1 MTPDEIAEHLAH
13 LRDAGEQLK
22 RRPVGEVLDV
32 LGAVLDGW
40 RDPNSD
46 WRRDLEDRLPSATGF
61 TAPLVREGLRRALD
75 DWTGDA
81 LRELAIREL
90 GPIDALDSASRRRI
104 SGFDTTAVLL
114 AGSIP
119 MPSLLALIAP
129 LAVRSPVIAKPASR
143 DPLTPR
149 LVARSI
155 AETDAE
161 LGRCIRIASFAASDE
176 DCTRALLEA
185 DCICATGSDATIAAV
200 QSQVRPPRRL
210 VVDGHRLSVAAI
222 VPPEG
227 ADCRIDL
234 AARLAVDIALW
245 DQLGCLSP
253 IAIFAVDPEPSHA
266 AAFGEALAVA
276 LANVERDWP
285 RGSIDASAAHAIAQ
299 QRAEAELRRAAGRA
313 VAIHVS
319 DSTAWTVV
327 VEDGPEP
334 RPAPL
339 HRFIRIV
346 PVADPEHLLNAIEPL
361 GSHLAAVAI
370 EGFGEGTAGL
380 AHALAD
386 LGASRVCAP
395 GSLQSPPLDWRHGGR
410 GVLAPLARFADIEV
424 TAKEAD
430 PR

>member
-1 MTPDEIAEHLAH
+1 VTPDEIAEHLAH
-13 LRDAGEQLK
+13 LRDASEQLK
-22 RRPVGEVLDV
+22 RRPIGEVLDL

-40 RDPNSD
+40 RDPNSG
-46 WRRDLEDRLPSATGF
+46 WRRDLEDQLPSATGF

-90 GPIDALDSASRRRI
+90 GPIDSTSRRRN

-161 LGRCIRIASFAASDE
+161 LGRCIRIANFAADDG
-176 DCTRALLEA
+176 DCTRALFEA
-185 DCICATGSDATIAAV
+185 DCICATGSDETIASV
-200 QSQVRPPRRL
+200 QSRVKPPRRL
-210 VVDGHRLSVAAI
+210 VADGHRLSIAAV
-222 VPPEG
+222 VPPES
-227 ADCRIDL
+227 ADHRIDL
-234 AARLAVDIALW
+234 AERLAVDIALW

-253 IAIFAVDPEPSHA
+253 IAVFSVDPEPSRA

-276 LANVERDWP
+276 LAIAEKDWP

-299 QRAEAELRRAAGRA
+299 QRTEAELRRAAGRA
-313 VAIHVS
+313 VAIHAS
-319 DSTAWTVV
+319 DSTAWTVI
-327 VEDGPEP
+327 VEDDPEP

-339 HRFIRIV
+339 YRFIRVV
-346 PVADPEHLLNAIEPL
+346 PVADAEHLLNAIEPL
-361 GSHLAAVAI
+361 GTHLAAVAI

-380 AHALAD
+380 ARALAN

-410 GVLAPLARFADIEV
+410 GVLAPLARFTDIEL
-424 TAKEAD
+424 TT
-430 PR
+430 